1 MSGEAKSSL
10 LLHPVLSFY
19 QKVQGAFPDDG
30 EKVGVPG
37 RRKSYPVATWKTP
50 FVTSPGG
57 GGGCLRYVWVP
68 SGFGNFP
75 KCKSRYRSLRS

>member
-1 MSGEAKSSL
+1 MVISFCLKPLWSNHWSGEAKSSL

-19 QKVQGAFPDDG
+19 QKVRGAFPDDG

-37 RRKSYPVATWKTP
+37 RRNSYPVAIWKTP

-57 GGGCLRYVWVP
+57 GGV
-68 SGFGNFP
+68 
-75 KCKSRYRSLRS
+75 